1 MGLIKLIS
9 TGVFSRLFD
18 FSVPAVSILMWA
30 GFAVGLVVQIFMNK
44 KPAKLSG
51 RYLLALIVVVLMLI
65 CEFTQYGRILPGN
78 QYVIYAYAILV
89 CMLVGL
95 AIPAIALWIRNKKA
109 PSSAASNDANMAPDS
124 AVGSAQNKPT
134 KEAE

>member
-1 MGLIKLIS
+1 MGLIKLIR
-9 TGVFSRLFD
+9 TGVFSCLFD
-18 FSVPAVSILMWA
+18 LSVPVVSILLWA
-30 GFAVGLVVQIFMNK
+30 GFAFGLVVQIFMNK
-44 KPAKLSG
+44 KPAKLNG

-78 QYVIYAYAILV
+78 QYVIYAYAILI

-95 AIPAIALWIRNKKA
+95 AIPATAMWVRNKRSPRDTSPTGA
-109 PSSAASNDANMAPDS
+109 DAVPDN
-124 AVGSAQNKPT
+124 AQDKLP